1 MADTKSALFQNLLR
15 LADDHLILG
24 HRLSEWCGH
33 APMLEEDLAMPNI
46 ALDLIG
52 QARSLYTYAGK
63 VEGQGRDEDHLA
75 YLRLEREYQNL
86 LICERPNGD
95 FAHTMLRQLFF
106 ACFMEAY
113 WQEVLTSS
121 DETLRGIAGKAI
133 KEVAYHIRHSGEWVI
148 RLGDGTEES
157 TRRTQEALEE
167 LAPYLPE
174 FFESNEVTQA
184 LSKTG
189 ILPNPANLQQKWL
202 DRIAPIFA
210 EALLPLPDLAPAQT
224 GGRNGHHT
232 EDMGFL
238 LADLQYLQRTY
249 PGLSW

>member
-1 MADTKSALFQNLLR
+1 
-15 LADDHLILG
+15 
-24 HRLSEWCGH
+24 
-33 APMLEEDLAMPNI
+33 MLEEDLAMPNI

-52 QARSLYTYAGK
+52 QARALYTYAGE
-63 VEGQGRDEDHLA
+63 VEGQGRDEDQLA

-113 WQEVLTSS
+113 WQEVLTSP

-157 TRRTQEALEE
+157 ARRTQEALEE
-167 LAPYLPE
+167 LTPYLPE

-184 LSKTG
+184 LATTNT
-189 ILPNPANLQQKWL
+189 LPDPTNLQQKWL
-202 DRIAPIFA
+202 VRITPIFA
-210 EALLPLPDLAPAQT
+210 EALLTVPDLAPAQT
-224 GGRNGHHT
+224 GGRSGRHT